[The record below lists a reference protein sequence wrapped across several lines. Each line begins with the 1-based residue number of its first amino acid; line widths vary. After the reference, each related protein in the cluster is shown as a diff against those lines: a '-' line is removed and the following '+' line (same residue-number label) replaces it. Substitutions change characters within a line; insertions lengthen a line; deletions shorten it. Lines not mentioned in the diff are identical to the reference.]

1 MEGEFLRKKRRGQ
14 IGASD
19 FLFKAPKA
27 RKILSLKGDRER
39 EWEKE
44 EEDEEE
50 EVDRGGGDGSFRER
64 ETKIEGERQMFI
76 FPLCLWE
83 KVMKPMV

>member
-1 MEGEFLRKKRRGQ
+1 
-14 IGASD
+14 
-19 FLFKAPKA
+19 
-27 RKILSLKGDRER
+27 
-39 EWEKE
+39 
-44 EEDEEE
+44 
-50 EVDRGGGDGSFRER
+50 VDRGGGDGSFRER